1 MILIRRLIGGRQQY
15 FRDGKAEH
23 RRAPFAVLRSMTGSN
38 LLGCWTGKRLH
49 VTVFWKGE
57 ACPWC
62 VETREAR
69 LLVAVP
75 LEKKKGPSSSFEG
88 RMRCWL

>member
-1 MILIRRLIGGRQQY
+1 MILIRRLIGGRRQY

-38 LLGCWTGKRLH
+38 LLGCRTGKRLH
-49 VTVFWKGE
+49 VTVFGRGRRVRG
-57 ACPWC
+57 C
-62 VETREAR
+62 VETREPR

-75 LEKKKGPSSSFEG
+75 PRKEEG
-88 RMRCWL
+88 AVGLF